1 MTRTHFTGDAR
12 TRFQKQAAAEYV
24 AGDTIRSLATRYGYS
39 YGGMHSLLR
48 RAQVT
53 FRPRGHARVVPKA
66 AR

>member
-1 MTRTHFTGDAR
+1 MARTHTPRPAPDAFLQR
-12 TRFQKQAAAEYV
+12 IAAEYT

-48 RAQVT
+48 RARVV
-53 FRPRGHARVVPKA
+53 FRPRGGARVVPRA

>member
-1 MTRTHFTGDAR
+1 MTRTRATGLTPDAFLQR
-12 TRFQKQAAAEYV
+12 LANEYT
-24 AGDTIRSLATRYGYS
+24 AGDTIRSLGARYGYS